1 MPKFNMSWIYIMVL
15 IALVAFYFSGGDS
28 IGGGM
33 NKKATYTE
41 FKAYVDSGYAQK
53 VEVNKG
59 DNQLKMYVK
68 GEYIRKIFK
77 SGTDKV
83 GKNPYLEV
91 EYGSVDKVEEFLDS
105 ARANGKFNGEIDYK
119 NQNGNDFLNIL
130 INFAPFIILIVIW
143 ILIMRRMGGGAGSSG
158 VFSVGKSKA
167 KMYENGGEINVTFKD
182 VAGQEGAKQEVQEIV
197 EFLKN
202 PKKYT
207 DLGGKIPKGALLVG
221 PPGTGKTLLAKA
233 VAGEAGVPFFS
244 MSGSD
249 FVEMFVGVG
258 ASRVRDLFRQAK
270 EKAPCIIFID
280 EIEATT
286 SVRTLLTPC
295 SQRWMVSAQTAV

>member
-1 MPKFNMSWIYIMVL
+1 MEQNNNNRPKMPKFNMSWIYIMVL

-130 INFAPFIILIVIW
+130 INFAPFIILI
-143 ILIMRRMGGGAGSSG
+143 
-158 VFSVGKSKA
+158 GKCRSC
-167 KMYENGGEINVTFKD
+167 IFCFVT
-182 VAGQEGAKQEVQEIV
+182 I
-197 EFLKN
+197 
-202 PKKYT
+202 
-207 DLGGKIPKGALLVG
+207 
-221 PPGTGKTLLAKA
+221 
-233 VAGEAGVPFFS
+233 S
-244 MSGSD
+244 
-249 FVEMFVGVG
+249 
-258 ASRVRDLFRQAK
+258 
-270 EKAPCIIFID
+270 
-280 EIEATT
+280 
-286 SVRTLLTPC
+286 
-295 SQRWMVSAQTAV
+295 